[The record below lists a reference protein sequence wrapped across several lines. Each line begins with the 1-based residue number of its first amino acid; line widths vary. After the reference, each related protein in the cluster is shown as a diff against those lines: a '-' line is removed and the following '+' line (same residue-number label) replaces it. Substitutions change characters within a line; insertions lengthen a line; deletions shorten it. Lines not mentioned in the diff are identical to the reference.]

1 MRGFLGA
8 RGTLAVRGRRGALG
22 TGGGGE
28 AHDDTIRMKS
38 TKVQTLSAGAR
49 NTVVE

>member
-8 RGTLAVRGRRGALG
+8 RGTLAVCGRRGALG
-22 TGGGGE
+22 TGE